1 MFLTF
6 SMCVNWIIVKMP
18 NMSEELDRLLDKII
32 NSPHRTE
39 ASKTLQEIENNQSYI
54 LNVQLKKLLRL
65 HDDSFKNKCVSPI
78 NYMLE
83 KYTPYMG
90 HTEALQKEAE
100 LVDRDLRILEMTYQ
114 LIEKNRN
121 SK

>member
-1 MFLTF
+1 MT
-6 SMCVNWIIVKMP
+6 VKMP
-18 NMSEELDRLLDKII
+18 NRTEELDRLVDKII

-39 ASKTLQEIENNQSYI
+39 ASKTLEEIENNQSYI

-65 HDDSFKNKCVSPI
+65 HDDSFKNKCVSPVT
-78 NYMLE
+78 YMLE
-83 KYTPYMG
+83 KYTPYLG

-100 LVDRDLRILEMTYQ
+100 LVDRDLRIIEMTYQ
-114 LIEKNRN
+114 LIKKNRN